1 MKKSFF
7 ILISCLLVIS
17 LNARE
22 NPFEPTDIY
31 KEKQVDFLKQLELE
45 EAKEKKMQEELKLH
59 EEAMLQREKEI
70 EDLEL
75 VRQDELRKIEELK
88 AQQAALVKQQQQELQ
103 QMKEQKEQELLK
115 IEEMKKQKLLQM
127 KKEKMAQKN
136 KYNILPFVHIE
147 ANNDTLVLY
156 VDTKFKLIN
165 QDILKD
171 RKKILYDFRGYT
183 SFYTIHKN
191 LESDSFKAF
200 SVGTHKKKGFFR
212 VVIEVNDATS
222 TYIENINTKEGK
234 ITITKK

>member
-7 ILISCLLVIS
+7 ILISCLLVVS

-45 EAKEKKMQEELKLH
+45 VAKEKKMEQEMKLH
-59 EEAMLQREKEI
+59 EQAMLQREKEI

-75 VRQDELRKIEELK
+75 QKQDELRRIEELK
-88 AQQAALVKQQQQELQ
+88 AQNAALAKQQQQKILQ
-103 QMKEQKEQELLK
+103 QEQKLLQMKE
-115 IEEMKKQKLLQM
+115 QKLLQM

-147 ANNDTLVLY
+147 ANDDTLTLY

-165 QDILKD
+165 QDILVK

-183 SFYTIHKN
+183 SFYTIRKK
-191 LESDSFKAF
+191 LESTAFKAF
-200 SVGTHKKKGFFR
+200 IVGTHKKKGFFR
-212 VVIEVNDATS
+212 VVIEVTDDTS
-222 TYIENINTKEGK
+222 LYSENINTKEGK
-234 ITITKK
+234 ITLTKR

>member
-7 ILISCLLVIS
+7 ILISFLLVIS

-31 KEKQVDFLKQLELE
+31 KEKQADFLKQLEI
-45 EAKEKKMQEELKLH
+45 EAQKEKKMQEQMKLH

-75 VRQDELRKIEELK
+75 LRQDELRKIEELK
-88 AQQAALVKQQQQELQ
+88 AQRAALEKQQQQ
-103 QMKEQKEQELLK
+103 
-115 IEEMKKQKLLQM
+115 KLLQL
-127 KKEKMAQKN
+127 KKEKTAQKN
-136 KYNILPFVHIE
+136 KYNVLPFVHIE
-147 ANNDTLVLY
+147 ANDNTLVLY

-165 QDILKD
+165 QDILVK

-183 SFYTIHKN
+183 SFYTITQKLN
-191 LESDSFKAF
+191 SEAFKAF
-200 SVGTHKKKGFFR
+200 SVGTHKKNGFFR
-212 VVIEVNDATS
+212 VVIEVSDATS
-222 TYIENINTKEGK
+222 LYSELINTKEGK